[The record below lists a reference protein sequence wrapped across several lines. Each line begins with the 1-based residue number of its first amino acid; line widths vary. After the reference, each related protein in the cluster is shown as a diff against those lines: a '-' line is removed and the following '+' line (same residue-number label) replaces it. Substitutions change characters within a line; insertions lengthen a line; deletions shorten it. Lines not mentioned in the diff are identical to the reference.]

1 MSTIKSKQKYCQ
13 HLTPYRLHSL
23 SQNLEEAEQ
32 LHCSV
37 GGSRSFGTGE
47 QCKSAA
53 AQTRL
58 FYAVSSVR
66 LTFPTLSPPLGLP
79 AGTASVKG
87 HPPLLLCWP
96 GPHSSPEGQQP
107 VEGAGLAAA
116 LPSRE
121 AVQLSHHGTL
131 GSRRSK
137 GNILQ

>member
-1 MSTIKSKQKYCQ
+1 MQECSCPNKAVLCRELCQ
-13 HLTPYRLHSL
+13 ADISDP
-23 SQNLEEAEQ
+23 
-32 LHCSV
+32 V
-37 GGSRSFGTGE
+37 
-47 QCKSAA
+47 
-53 AQTRL
+53 
-58 FYAVSSVR
+58 
-66 LTFPTLSPPLGLP
+66 PTLGLP
-79 AGTASVKG
+79 AGTAGVKG
-87 HPPLLLCWP
+87 HPSLLLCWP